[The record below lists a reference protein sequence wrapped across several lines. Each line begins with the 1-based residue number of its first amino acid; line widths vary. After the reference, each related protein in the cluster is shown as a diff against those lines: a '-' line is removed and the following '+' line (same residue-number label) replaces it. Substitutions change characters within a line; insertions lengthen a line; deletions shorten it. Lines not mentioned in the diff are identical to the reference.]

1 MGLKEPVE
9 RLQNSLSF
17 NYYANTEM
25 YDDRAEI
32 TEDVEAIDTELIQA
46 LEKKQKYFHTAY

>member
-1 MGLKEPVE
+1 
-9 RLQNSLSF
+9 
-17 NYYANTEM
+17 M